1 MLIDHQKAQSH
12 QEEDLQVVAA
22 SPQASAP
29 VTAQGPQSVPPV
41 ADLQTAQETQ
51 QAQAQQAAGTALE
64 EKPLDN
70 FEVLV
75 EQMAHGMA
83 YNLDLSERD
92 HKFLEVNGYRAAG
105 IFRGKREFVMRYFEP
120 IQAGKPPVVSF
131 RGTVPTKIPTLIAD
145 LDPGS
150 IGGFQ
155 FSANINEIRGVMQ
168 RAAAHGPA
176 VVTGHSLGG
185 ALAQLAA
192 STFPD
197 MVGSIITFQAP
208 GVDRSVVERL
218 EKYNEENPDKAITSS
233 HHRVEGDLVP
243 LGGQALTPGTVHNH
257 EMEGGNPLSKHLA
270 YPLAQEHQAA
280 TGEQLNYHSSETITP
295 NGDISTEVVNA
306 EKTQIIEWI
315 RKGLGVPVYAGME
328 VGNAVIEGGKKI
340 IGFMTNAGR
349 FIGRLFGGGEE
360 EQDQQQNTGN

>member
-1 MLIDHQKAQSH
+1 MFDQQKLQNTR
-12 QEEDLQVVAA
+12 EEDLQVVAA
-22 SPQASAP
+22 SPQTGAQTQS
-29 VTAQGPQSVPPV
+29 QGPQSVPPV

-51 QAQAQQAAGTALE
+51 AATAKQSEGAPLE
-64 EKPLDN
+64 EKPLESFD
-70 FEVLV
+70 VLV

-83 YNLDLSERD
+83 YNLDLTERD

-120 IQAGKPPVVSF
+120 IQAGKPPVVAF

-150 IGGFQ
+150 IGGYQ
-155 FSANINEIRGVMQ
+155 FGANINEIKGVME
-168 RAAAHGPA
+168 RAAGHGPA

-197 MVGSIITFQAP
+197 LVGSIITFQAP
-208 GVDRSVVERL
+208 GVDRSVVEQL
-218 EKYNEENPDKAITSS
+218 EKYNEENPDKAISS
-233 HHRVEGDLVP
+233 RHHRVAGDLVP
-243 LGGQALTPGTVHNH
+243 LGGQALTPGSVHNH

-270 YPLAQEHQAA
+270 YPLAQEHEAA
-280 TGEQLNYHSSETITP
+280 GNGQLNYHSSEVITST
-295 NGDISTEVVNA
+295 GDISTEVVNA
-306 EKTQIIEWI
+306 EKTQIVEWI
-315 RKGLGVPVYAGME
+315 RKGIGVPVYAGME

-349 FIGRLFGGGEE
+349 FIGRIFGGGDQDQ
-360 EQDQQQNTGN
+360 EQDQEQTGN